1 MKSVV
6 RRAAR
11 MCRRTTAAA
20 VVATVLA
27 MPGAGAV
34 PAHAGPSNGDR
45 HSLGARAGL
54 CHYFTTC
61 VVNANNVYYR
71 DAPNGRALGQV
82 HRGQEFRVL
91 GGQSGTPW
99 FRGDLVGGRAD
110 VWIHGDYLEDHL

>member
-1 MKSVV
+1 MKSGI

-11 MCRRTTAAA
+11 MCRRLTAAA
-20 VVATVLA
+20 AVATVVALPA
-27 MPGAGAV
+27 VGAV
-34 PAHAGPSNGDR
+34 PAHAGPSASEQ
-45 HSLGARAGL
+45 HSRSARGGL

-71 DAPNGRALGQV
+71 DAPGGRALGQV

-91 GGQSGTPW
+91 GGQAGTPW
-99 FRGDLVGGRAD
+99 FRGDIVGGRAD